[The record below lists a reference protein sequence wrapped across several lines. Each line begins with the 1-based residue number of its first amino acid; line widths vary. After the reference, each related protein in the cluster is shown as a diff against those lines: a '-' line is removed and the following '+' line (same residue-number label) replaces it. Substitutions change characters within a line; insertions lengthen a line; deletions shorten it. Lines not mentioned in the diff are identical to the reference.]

1 MPGNQPS
8 FVVVV
13 GELKQSAAQLLDGIE
28 GVDLLALAEQG
39 AEFIRDRGVGG
50 MTNRLAV
57 PFLLRCWARSGLPS
71 ASVRAVPM
79 SRSKAAKR
87 STISKGLQSLI
98 LDPVRRRR

>member
-13 GELKQSAAQLLDGIE
+13 GELKQSAAQLLAGIE

-50 MTNRLAV
+50 
-57 PFLLRCWARSGLPS
+57 
-71 ASVRAVPM
+71 
-79 SRSKAAKR
+79 
-87 STISKGLQSLI
+87 
-98 LDPVRRRR
+98 DDE